1 MPARVFPTWLD
12 ALGDDD
18 LQFVRRLLLASGSL
32 KEVAAGYGISYPTV
46 RIRLDRVIA
55 KVKASDAATG
65 ADAFERRVR
74 GLVADGTLPAGL
86 GRELIESHAAV
97 VAAQPGERS

>member
-1 MPARVFPTWLD
+1 MAARSLPPWLD

-46 RIRLDRVIA
+46 RARLDRLIV
-55 KVKASDAATG
+55 KVRAADAAAH

-74 GLVADGTLPAGL
+74 ALVADGTLSATL
-86 GRELIESHAAV
+86 GRELIDSHAAV
-97 VAAQPGERS
+97 VAAQPGDVS